1 MRNRSKKTRSA
12 AASLDPAIAQQMAAA
27 VRPAELSQADRDAIH
42 GRIMRRIRDEAQ
54 PGQESLPAPPA
65 TTASHCPVLF
75 AYPLGG
81 NSDGLSM
88 SICDGFTGAV
98 GNTPLIRLRR
108 LSEETGCEIL
118 GKAEFMNPGGSV
130 KDRAAKWI
138 VLDAERRGVLKP
150 GGTVVE
156 GTAGNTGIGLAHVCN
171 ARGYRCVIVMPDN
184 QAAEKYQ
191 VIEALGADLR
201 KVPAVPYSNPN
212 QYQKVAGRLAQ
223 ELPNA
228 IWANQFDNTA
238 NRDAHFESTGPE
250 LWRDTNGK
258 IDAFCAATGTGG
270 TLAGVARYLKSKS
283 AAVRIVLVDPPGS
296 ALYHYVK
303 DGELKTD
310 GGSSITEGIGTGR
323 VTANLEGCPI
333 DDALRIPDA
342 QTLHF
347 VYRLLREEGL
357 LLGSTAGINV
367 AAAAALAK
375 QMGPGHTIVTILC
388 DGGAKYQSRLFNP
401 AWIAERGFTQAI
413 A

>member
-1 MRNRSKKTRSA
+1 
-12 AASLDPAIAQQMAAA
+12 
-27 VRPAELSQADRDAIH
+27 
-42 GRIMRRIRDEAQ
+42 
-54 PGQESLPAPPA
+54 
-65 TTASHCPVLF
+65 
-75 AYPLGG
+75 
-81 NSDGLSM
+81 M
-88 SICDGFTGAV
+88 SVCEGFIGSV

-108 LSEETGCEIL
+108 LSQETGCEIL

-138 VLDAERRGVLKP
+138 VLDAERRGLLKP

-156 GTAGNTGIGLAHVCN
+156 GTAGNTGIGIAHVCN
-171 ARGYRCVIVMPDN
+171 ARGYKAVIVMPDN

-191 VIEALGADLR
+191 IIEALGAELR

-212 QYQKVAGRLAQ
+212 QYQKVAGRLAE

-250 LWRDTNGK
+250 IWNDTEGR

-270 TLAGVARYLKSKS
+270 TLSGIARYLKSKNS
-283 AAVRIVLVDPPGS
+283 GVRIVLLDPPGS
-296 ALYHYVK
+296 SLYHYIK
-303 DGELKTD
+303 DGELKSD

-323 VTANLEGCPI
+323 VTANLAGAPI
-333 DDALRIPDA
+333 DDALRIGDEE
-342 QTLHF
+342 TMHY

-367 AAAAALAK
+367 AGAVRIAK
-375 QMGPGHTIVTILC
+375 QLGPGHTIATILC
-388 DGGAKYQSRLFNP
+388 DGGAKYQSRLFNK
-401 AWIAERGFTQAI
+401 AWIAERGFSA
-413 A
+413 AVA